1 VVIKGRLIRLGQFL
15 AMQLD
20 VGRGPDLL
28 LRHGDLQVFGTDLN
42 AGQRH
47 EGQVAADEALLD
59 GSELRLVGLDVNVD
73 LLKLTDLLAV
83 AVNEHP
89 AVPFS
94 DVPCRLALVFG
105 HTGTFLSL

>member
-1 VVIKGRLIRLGQFL
+1 VVVESGLVCLRQLF

-20 VGRGPDLL
+20 VGRGPDLV

-73 LLKLTDLLAV
+73 
-83 AVNEHP
+83 P
-89 AVPFS
+89 
-94 DVPCRLALVFG
+94 
-105 HTGTFLSL
+105 